1 MPSRIEAYAKKVNQR
16 EFELRQI
23 ERKFQ
28 REQENVILGWE
39 GSVSKVFLQQNK
51 KVQRKINKMYSN
63 IGKIESELRRLATQV
78 RRADRER
85 QLEAERLRRKQL
97 EQGRYL

>member
-1 MPSRIEAYAKKVNQR
+1 MPSRIEAYAKKINQR

-23 ERKFQ
+23 EIKFQ
-28 REQENVILGWE
+28 KEQENIVLRWE
-39 GSVSKVFLQQNK
+39 GSVSKVFSQQNK
-51 KVQRKINKMYSN
+51 KIQRKINKMYSN

-97 EQGRYL
+97 EQGRI